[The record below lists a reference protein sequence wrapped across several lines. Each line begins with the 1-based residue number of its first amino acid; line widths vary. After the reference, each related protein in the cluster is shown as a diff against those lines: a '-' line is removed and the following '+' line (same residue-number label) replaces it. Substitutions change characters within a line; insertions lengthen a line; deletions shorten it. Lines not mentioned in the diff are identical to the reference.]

1 VFLHG
6 RLFCFPAALYHRET
20 VSLRPFV
27 FETVHDGYYNWCC
40 SVTSCRNS
48 TIHSNRDLSG
58 CPDGSYG
65 LVFERPVEST
75 GPDQNIGIFYRNLP
89 QDRLP

>member
-1 VFLHG
+1 MFK
-6 RLFCFPAALYHRET
+6 LFKYVNFKIQT
-20 VSLRPFV
+20 
-27 FETVHDGYYNWCC
+27 
-40 SVTSCRNS
+40 TSNILEFKVCLMIIGNKVIINTKLQQS
-48 TIHSNRDLSG
+48 HRDLSG

>member
-1 VFLHG
+1 MFK
-6 RLFCFPAALYHRET
+6 LFKYVNFKIQT
-20 VSLRPFV
+20 
-27 FETVHDGYYNWCC
+27 
-40 SVTSCRNS
+40 TSNILEFKVCLMIIGNKVIINTKLQQS
-48 TIHSNRDLSG
+48 HRDLSG
-58 CPDGSYG
+58 SPDGSYG